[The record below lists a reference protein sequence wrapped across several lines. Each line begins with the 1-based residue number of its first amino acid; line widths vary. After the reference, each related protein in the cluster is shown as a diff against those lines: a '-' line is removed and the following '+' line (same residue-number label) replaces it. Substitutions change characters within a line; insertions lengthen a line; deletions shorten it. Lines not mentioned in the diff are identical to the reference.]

1 MSDAGR
7 RVTVNRDERGAMSD
21 KNEIQIEVSIPE
33 GASLEEE
40 QRLIDEAIGKKV
52 DDDLDEM
59 LGDSGL

>member
-1 MSDAGR
+1 
-7 RVTVNRDERGAMSD
+7 MSD

-33 GASLEEE
+33 GASPEEE

-52 DDDLDEM
+52 DDDLDKM